1 MSEQTISTKLQYLAN
16 WMGKTSFQ
24 GVMVSHKFG
33 RLYVMTQR
41 QLQVKDP
48 DKKFMLDFEEIWGIL
63 GCLGRGMRWISLGI
77 PRGHAFKS
85 EFALYNFNVLLLL
98 IWNKV
103 RYLPN
108 EDRVSFL
115 EKVRTA
121 DWDGAAVGTIKKKDG
136 NAEKVA
142 TIFMK
147 EKCPRKLINKYAMAA
162 GVPSLLPKE

>member
-1 MSEQTISTKLQYLAN
+1 MSEQTDLQYLAN

-41 QLQVKDP
+41 QLQVKVP
-48 DKKFMLDFEEIWGIL
+48 DKKFMLDFQEIWGIL
-63 GCLGRGMRWISLGI
+63 GCLDEGMRWISLGI

-85 EFALYNFNVLLLL
+85 EFALYNFRVLLLL

-108 EDRVSFL
+108 EDRVRFL

-121 DWDGAAVGTIKKKDG
+121 DWDGAANGTIKNKWREG
-136 NAEKVA
+136 NVEKVA
-142 TIFMK
+142 TILAK
-147 EKCPRKLINKYAMAA
+147 EKCPRKWINKYARPA
-162 GVPSLLPKE
+162 GVPSLLP